1 MGNILVLGP
10 QTIIIP
16 IVVYYNNVV
25 ISLVTL
31 LYHKT
36 NQMKCITCYY
46 KGTRLYFYSKENLWF
61 FFNFFHYLM

>member
-1 MGNILVLGP
+1 MGNTLVLGP

-36 NQMKCITCYY
+36 NQMKCITCYH
-46 KGTRLYFYSKENLWF
+46 KGTRLYSYSKENLCF
-61 FFNFFHYLM
+61 